1 MVKDNLLIITSG
13 KKYIDIDAYASMI
26 AYRCL
31 LQNLGFNAFAVSN
44 SVLNESIPD
53 FIKNLDYSL
62 DNINCTT
69 DCKYIVLD
77 VSNPDFFDLIVKE
90 EKMEEIVEHQVGY
103 EDYWKEKNVKTEISF
118 IGSVCTIVFERFQ
131 KANRIDLLDTNL
143 CKLLIAGII
152 DNTLNLK
159 SSVATN
165 RDIEAYEKLLKIGN
179 INSDYIREYF
189 EACYLDIENNL
200 EDMLVNDIKVEKVSG
215 FLPDVIG
222 QLIVLDINIILEN
235 LVRIRKV
242 FEIYSDWILNVISLN
257 EGKSYIFYNNKNVK
271 DNFLKIFKCLDN
283 NIYLEMN
290 KCFLRKEIIK
300 IAREKEASDGD
311 D

>member
-1 MVKDNLLIITSG
+1 
-13 KKYIDIDAYASMI
+13 
-26 AYRCL
+26 
-31 LQNLGFNAFAVSN
+31 
-44 SVLNESIPD
+44 
-53 FIKNLDYSL
+53 
-62 DNINCTT
+62 
-69 DCKYIVLD
+69 
-77 VSNPDFFDLIVKE
+77 
-90 EKMEEIVEHQVGY
+90 
-103 EDYWKEKNVKTEISF
+103 
-118 IGSVCTIVFERFQ
+118 
-131 KANRIDLLDTNL
+131 
-143 CKLLIAGII
+143 
-152 DNTLNLK
+152 
-159 SSVATN
+159 
-165 RDIEAYEKLLKIGN
+165 
-179 INSDYIREYF
+179 
-189 EACYLDIENNL
+189 
-200 EDMLVNDIKVEKVSG
+200 MLVNDIKVEKVSG

>member
-1 MVKDNLLIITSG
+1 M
-13 KKYIDIDAYASMI
+13 
-26 AYRCL
+26 
-31 LQNLGFNAFAVSN
+31 
-44 SVLNESIPD
+44 
-53 FIKNLDYSL
+53 
-62 DNINCTT
+62 
-69 DCKYIVLD
+69 
-77 VSNPDFFDLIVKE
+77 
-90 EKMEEIVEHQVGY
+90 
-103 EDYWKEKNVKTEISF
+103 KTEISF

-300 IAREKEASDGD
+300 IAREKEASDGND
-311 D
+311 